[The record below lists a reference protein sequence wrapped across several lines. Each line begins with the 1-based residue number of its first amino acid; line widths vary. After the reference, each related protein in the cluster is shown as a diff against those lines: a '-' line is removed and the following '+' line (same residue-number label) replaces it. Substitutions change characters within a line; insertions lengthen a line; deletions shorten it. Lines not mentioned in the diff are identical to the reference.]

1 MTPNFKKTL
10 RFSVAKARCVA
21 FMLLV
26 LPTSLARPFTH
37 LLGARIH
44 RSARV
49 GFSWVYAPTLRLG
62 LDTRIGHF
70 NAIRVRRLV
79 VRRRGAIG
87 SLNWLAGSFSVI
99 LHEDAE
105 IGARNVITR
114 AVVAKEIGYA
124 HLRIGRS
131 SKITAGHKLDLLRTI
146 SFGDNSILAGLG
158 SQLWT
163 HGYVHESVGSGR
175 FRVDGAISVG
185 NNVYIGSA
193 CVFNP
198 GVCTADDVAI
208 GSQCCISKDL
218 LLPGFYVNQPLR
230 HIERSAKDLRR
241 SLVPVELF
249 GLTEPV
255 FTKKRCRSEAD
266 S

>member
-1 MTPNFKKTL
+1 MNSEVKSAL
-10 RFSVAKARCVA
+10 CFSVAKARCVA
-21 FMLLV
+21 LLLLV
-26 LPTSLARPFTH
+26 LPTSLARPLTH

-49 GFSWVYAPTLRLG
+49 GFSWVYASTLRLG
-62 LDTRIGHF
+62 LGARIGHF
-70 NAIRVRRLV
+70 NVIRIRRLII
-79 VRRRGAIG
+79 RTNSAIG

-99 LHEDAE
+99 LQEQAE

-114 AVVAKEIGYA
+114 AAVAKEIGYA
-124 HLRIGRS
+124 HLRIGRW

-146 SFGDNSILAGLG
+146 SFGEYSILAGLG

-163 HGYVHESVGSGR
+163 HGYVHESAGSGR
-175 FRVDGAISVG
+175 FRVDGAITVG

-198 GVCTADDVAI
+198 GVCIVDDVAI
-208 GSQCCISKDL
+208 GSQCCVSKDL

-230 HIERSAKDLRR
+230 HIERSAEDVRR
-241 SLVPVELF
+241 ALVPVEAP

-255 FTKKRCRSEAD
+255 FTKKRCKSEVV